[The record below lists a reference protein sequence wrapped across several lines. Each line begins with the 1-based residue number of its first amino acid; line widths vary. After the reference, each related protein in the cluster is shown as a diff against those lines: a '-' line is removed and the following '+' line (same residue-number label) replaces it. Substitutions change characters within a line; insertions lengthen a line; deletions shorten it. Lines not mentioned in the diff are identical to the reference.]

1 MTRMIQLALATT
13 RPRRAVPGQGLLDPS
28 VTRLRVR
35 VGDLDF
41 YRHVNN
47 GVYLQMMD
55 VARSNFLADLGAFP
69 LLNGRG
75 WYPVV
80 ASSTVSYR
88 RSLTLGQRFEI
99 TTRLLG
105 WDPRCAYLEQTFTR
119 RGEHVAR
126 GVIAGRFL
134 ARDGSRVPAPDVI
147 DLLGTHDGPSPE
159 LPAEVQA
166 WAEAVGVAHRDQPA
180 A

>member
-1 MTRMIQLALATT
+1 MIQLALATT
-13 RPRRAVPGQGLLDPS
+13 RPRRAVPDQGLLDPS
-28 VTRLRVR
+28 VTRMRVHL
-35 VGDLDF
+35 GDLDF

-69 LLNGRG
+69 LLHERG

-88 RSLTLGQRFEI
+88 RSLLLGQRFEI
-99 TTRLLG
+99 STRVLG
-105 WDPRCAYLEQTFTR
+105 WDPRCVFLEQTFTR
-119 RGEHVAR
+119 GDEHVAR

-134 ARDGSRVPAPDVI
+134 SSDGGRVPAPDVV
-147 DLLGTHDGPSPE
+147 DLLGTHEGPSPE
-159 LPAEVQA
+159 LPAHVQA
-166 WAEAVGVAHRDQPA
+166 WAEAVGVAHRDELA
-180 A
+180 G

>member
-1 MTRMIQLALATT
+1 MIQLALATT
-13 RPRRAVPGQGLLDPS
+13 RPRPAVPGRGLFDPS
-28 VTRLRVR
+28 VTRMRVHL
-35 VGDLDF
+35 GDLDF

-55 VARSNFLADLGAFP
+55 VARSNFLADLGAFGP
-69 LLNGRG
+69 LKEHG

-99 TTRLLG
+99 STRLLG
-105 WDPRCAYLEQTFTR
+105 WDPRCAYLEQTFR
-119 RGEHVAR
+119 RGDQHVAR
-126 GVIAGRFL
+126 GVVAGRFL
-134 ARDGSRVPAPDVI
+134 GRDGSRIPAPDVI

-159 LPAEVQA
+159 LPPDVQA
-166 WAEAVGVAHRDQPA
+166 WAEAVGVAHRETA
-180 A
+180 